1 MTQNPDN
8 IIGGERPIAA
18 TLEPDFIK
26 S

>member
-8 IIGGERPIAA
+8 IMGGERPVAA
-18 TLEPDFIK
+18 ALEPDFIK